1 MTEQVSNVPSPT
13 TPATPP
19 TETPATGTLLTQPIE
34 GVTPPEGAPPAEAK
48 PAEAEKTAE
57 QKAADE
63 AAAKANDTR
72 ANPFK
77 ADEIKLAE
85 GFEVD
90 EATAKSFVDT
100 VNKFGLPRDAIA
112 ELVTLQSNAMKAAS
126 EKGSA
131 LWTKMQEDWQAEI
144 KADPAIG
151 GEKLAENLGA
161 VAKVIDKYGT
171 PELRA
176 AFDMTGAGNNPHVIR
191 FMAKIAKDLNEPG
204 PIPGAPAVGAKDA
217 AATLFPN
224 QGK

>member
-1 MTEQVSNVPSPT
+1 MSDPLSNEPST
-13 TPATPP
+13 TLP
-19 TETPATGTLLTQPIE
+19 TEAAGTLLTQPPTE
-34 GVTPPEGAPPAEAK
+34 TKPAEGAPPTETK
-48 PAEAEKTAE
+48 PPVEEKTAE

-90 EATAKSFVDT
+90 EATTKSFVDV
-100 VNKFGLPRDAIA
+100 VNKFGLPRDAVA

-131 LWTKMQEDWQAEI
+131 LWTKMQEDWQKEI
-144 KADPAIG
+144 QADPDIG
-151 GEKLAENLGA
+151 GEKLKENLGA
-161 VAKVIDKYGT
+161 VAKVLDKYGT
-171 PELRA
+171 PDLRA
-176 AFDMTGAGNNPHVIR
+176 AFDLTGAGNNPHVIR
-191 FMAKIAKDLNEPG
+191 FMAKIAKELNEPG
-204 PIPGAPAVGAKDA
+204 PTTGVPASGAKDP

-224 QGK
+224 QGR